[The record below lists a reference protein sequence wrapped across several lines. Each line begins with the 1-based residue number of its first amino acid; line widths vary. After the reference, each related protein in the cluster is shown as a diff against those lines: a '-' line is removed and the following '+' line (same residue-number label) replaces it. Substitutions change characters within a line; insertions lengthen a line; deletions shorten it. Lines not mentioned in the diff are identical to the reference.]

1 LRRKKCDEGQPACT
15 TCTSRNITCHG
26 YGDKPAWKDGGEREK
41 EQIKHIKK
49 EVQKNIRRRRAQAR
63 LSSPNGREDPQDNS
77 DTNPGTG
84 LVAGVLSPVF
94 YASEKVDENISI
106 DGTEAMPERITSYRK
121 AELLMHYMDYVFPL
135 QFRFHTPDVN
145 GRGWL
150 LWLLVKTGPL
160 YHAALSLSALH
171 QSIYFPNVFGNA
183 YAELARYHA
192 KALRDLQEFLQHLRI
207 SDDRDEKSRL
217 IEVMSCGVSL
227 ISFEVGL
234 RNPYHLLMLRTVQ
247 AFPRWCQRLAVT
259 SRCFDLNSD
268 K

>member
-1 LRRKKCDEGQPACT
+1 MFRSNHGCWTCRLRRKKCDEGRPACT
-15 TCTSRNITCHG
+15 TCASRNITCHG
-26 YGDKPAWKDGGEREK
+26 YGDKPGWKDGGEREK
-41 EQIKHIKK
+41 LQIRHIKK
-49 EVQKNIRRRRAQAR
+49 EIQKNLASRRGLGR
-63 LSSPNGREDPQDNS
+63 SSPHNRHENSQDKS
-77 DTNPGTG
+77 DANPRSG
-84 LVAGVLSPVF
+84 LVAGMLNPVF
-94 YASEKVDENISI
+94 FASAHIDEAKSI
-106 DGTEAMPERITSYRK
+106 DETTSMPERITSYRK

-183 YAELARYHA
+183 YAELAGYHA

-207 SDDRDEKSRL
+207 NDDRDEKSRL

-234 RNPYHLLMLRTVQ
+234 QP
-247 AFPRWCQRLAVT
+247 P
-259 SRCFDLNSD
+259 
-268 K
+268 

>member
-1 LRRKKCDEGQPACT
+1 MFRSNHGCWTCRLRRKKCDEDRPACT

-41 EQIKHIKK
+41 EQLKHIKK
-49 EVQKNIRRRRAQAR
+49 EIQKNLRRRRAQGH
-63 LSSPNGREDPQDNS
+63 LSPPCINEDSQDNS
-77 DTNPGTG
+77 DTRPGTCS
-84 LVAGVLSPVF
+84 VAGTLSPVF
-94 YASEKVDENISI
+94 FASAQVEENISI
-106 DGTEAMPERITSYRK
+106 DGTGTMPERITSYRK

-183 YAELARYHA
+183 YAELAGYHA
-192 KALRDLQEFLQHLRI
+192 KALRDLQEFLQDLRI

-234 RNPYHLLMLRTVQ
+234 ENRY
-247 AFPRWCQRLAVT
+247 C
-259 SRCFDLNSD
+259 
-268 K
+268 